1 MDGEPCMDMDMEMV
15 MTFGKWTDYK
25 LKLLW
30 DDWDITSRVEFG
42 FSWLL
47 VFVMGVVY
55 HLIKFYMVRTED
67 DMRKVSA
74 SGHQTL
80 LEHENGAVNNSRSSK
95 AEEGI
100 SGNGAASALM
110 DSSSPSNAMVI
121 LRVKHAAL
129 AAIHYA
135 LALLLMLV
143 AMTYNPCLFLACC
156 LGYGAGDYAFTNNLL
171 FSSSRSGISNYACH

>member
-1 MDGEPCMDMDMEMV
+1 MGGEPCMDMDMEMV